1 MKVLKLLYKVGI
13 WYLCISTHSPF
24 SPPAPSSAPA
34 ELWPV
39 LRPSPLADRVSSSRV
54 AVSK

>member
-34 ELWPV
+34 VLWPV